1 MANYTVGYKQPSKK
15 KVYNT
20 VYNNSAMYI
29 VWLDEIKRDGVDN
42 EGRVLEFKPKNF
54 KIKKYKDSW
63 LLLESLKGSLML
75 KACLRRP
82 LYISAV

>member
-42 EGRVLEFKPKNF
+42 EGRVLELKPKN
-54 KIKKYKDSW
+54 
-63 LLLESLKGSLML
+63 LKN
-75 KACLRRP
+75 P
-82 LYISAV
+82 IFNFEYITFYFLNFLNFFINF